1 MANASYLGYS
11 DYRPITPQQNFSLAS
26 HFDQSEGQCYE
37 KQPRAAGRFAFRAAT
52 NPATGRHL
60 LENTSFA
67 ADAQRAER
75 VDLLLPVRVT
85 SELNFAGYFL
95 DSATDHD
102 LAVRCCNITF
112 FLEDGTVRV
121 YEPRTQNSGY
131 VQGEFLKRSFVMN
144 PATGQPY
151 SPHDFCI
158 GATVQICGLNIR
170 ITDADA
176 LTRQQLG
183 DLGAPSPVPKSRGQW
198 PYSSPV
204 SVVAAAT
211 KLGNKQQQSAVPNYG
226 RRSTLTP
233 LERHH
238 PQRMKMFLDH
248 DGDVLRFFGV
258 WHDSLG
264 DVRGDRNV
272 VVMFYLAD
280 RTIEIVEGESREED
294 LTKRILRRQRVA
306 KAGSRRQNC
315 IDHLPNTSTQY
326 IDPPDLRCGDDVTIF
341 GKVITLHHTDQFTK
355 EWYDHHVPGI
365 QQVLPEAYHAPAA
378 CQPAPAKHF
387 NGYGASVDEQ
397 FSRPED
403 TDGTDDGVVLR
414 FQAKM
419 YRPERSPGRPEHLG
433 APTTLYDMADDE
445 RHFVISFFPNDT
457 SCMVVELP
465 SAVTT
470 GGTFLKRAR
479 YRFHETGAGSRRV
492 SVVARRFRATDFV
505 PGAVVSFETEPVSGS
520 RREALNIP
528 QGPASAQFVVGV
540 AESYAQE
547 YVAKEGV
554 RRTHR
559 VQGTLDCLRAHF
571 LDRGMSPAWV
581 RSQLHQLG
589 RPRVSK
595 SDLRRA
601 LNSLELHPLVFS
613 NGALDFLFEEFGEI
627 DQTFGPMMFHDDLVD
642 ALVHPMQGSDSTERR
657 EIAVETAEELFEV
670 LERVSNLRPR
680 LRDCDVH
687 GVGEVA
693 LFDVMI
699 LLRQEGILVSL
710 RVVQDALRDFL
721 SPASSSAV
729 ASPGVLY
736 NELCTACSP
745 SAWVEPLR
753 SSSPP
758 LERPEQHENDS
769 AQRGPLIAPPSSIA
783 AIAGLGQYPK
793 PATHA
798 PENHF
803 YQDPSLKTENP
814 ELKAIRSRMLGSAG
828 VSGALSTIHRQR

>member
-11 DYRPITPQQNFSLAS
+11 DYRPITPQHNFSLAS

-37 KQPRAAGRFAFRAAT
+37 KQPRAAGRLAFRAAT

-95 DSATDHD
+95 DSFTEHD
-102 LAVRCCNITF
+102 LAVRRCNITF
-112 FLEDGTVRV
+112 FLEDRTVRV

-144 PATGQPY
+144 PGTGQPY

-158 GATVQICGLNIR
+158 GATVQICGHNIR

-176 LTRQQLG
+176 LTRQQL

-204 SVVAAAT
+204 SVVAAT
-211 KLGNKQQQSAVPNYG
+211 KLGNKQSMPNYG
-226 RRSTLTP
+226 RHSTLTP
-233 LERHH
+233 LERQR

-258 WHDSLG
+258 WHASTSDI
-264 DVRGDRNV
+264 RGDRNV
-272 VVMFYLAD
+272 VVLFYLAD

-294 LTKRILRRQRVA
+294 LTKRILRRQRVV
-306 KAGSRRQNC
+306 KPGSRRQNC
-315 IDHLPNTSTQY
+315 IDHLPNASTQY
-326 IDPPDLRCGDDVTIF
+326 IDPTDLRCGNNVTIF
-341 GKVITLHHTDQFTK
+341 GKIITLHHTDQFTK
-355 EWYDHHVPGI
+355 EWYDHHVPDI

-419 YRPERSPGRPEHLG
+419 YRPERTPGRPEHLG
-433 APTTLYDMADDE
+433 APTTLYDMADGE
-445 RHFVISFFPNDT
+445 RQFVISFFPNDT

-465 SAVTT
+465 SAVTA

-505 PGAVVSFETEPVSGS
+505 PGAVVSFESEPVSGS
-520 RREALNIP
+520 RHEQLNIP
-528 QGPASAQFVVGV
+528 QGPASAQFVIGV
-540 AESYAQE
+540 ADSYAQE

-571 LDRGMSPAWV
+571 LDRGMSPSWV

-589 RPRVSK
+589 RMRVSK

-601 LNSLELHPLVFS
+601 LDSLELHPLVFS

-627 DQTFGPMMFHDDLVD
+627 DQTYGPMMFHDDLVD
-642 ALVHPMQGSDSTERR
+642 ALVHPMQRTERR
-657 EIAVETAEELFEV
+657 ECAIDTADGLFEV
-670 LERVSNLRPR
+670 LERVPNLRPR
-680 LRDCDVH
+680 LRDCDVG
-687 GVGEVA
+687 GVGRVT

-699 LLRQEGILVSL
+699 LLRQEGILASMQ
-710 RVVQDALRDFL
+710 VVQDALRDFL
-721 SPASSSAV
+721 HSSTASQ
-729 ASPGVLY
+729 GVLY

-745 SAWVEPLR
+745 CAWVEPLR

-758 LERPEQHENDS
+758 ARPLQNEDDTTQC
-769 AQRGPLIAPPSSIA
+769 GPLIAPPSSIA

-793 PATHA
+793 AATHA

-828 VSGALSTIHRQR
+828 VSGALSTINQQR